1 MKNLALVVSDLSN
14 PEIRKTVYSL
24 YPVLKEK
31 YSVSVITSG
40 EFSDPDFEGD
50 VYKISPSDPEAGIFP
65 RLFSEIKR
73 ILAIRKYAKQANL
86 RILLSLTEETNFPVA
101 FSFLPVK
108 KAICCNSASGF
119 TENQKIYSSM
129 IKKADAVLLNSN
141 AVRGIFESKFPAL
154 KGKLTVITSPADSS
168 AATEGAKAAVPDEYK
183 AFFEKKKVITALA
196 PFTAKKGHWNILK
209 SFEIVKETLKE
220 AGLVFLGDGGE
231 LQAEIEE
238 MAKNSK
244 YADDILFIPEND
256 NPYKYIAASSVFVQ
270 ASSEET
276 SARGLVEAMA
286 LKIPVVAADC
296 GAFSTEILFE
306 KYDPEYKCENM
317 TFADYGILT
326 PGFDSRVNTEYSV
339 TYGEHIDFANGI
351 KEMILSE
358 RIPQLLVDK
367 AFASTARY
375 SSDKALRKYVEFA
388 DKLYL
393 CL

>member
-14 PEIRKTVYSL
+14 PDIRKTVYSL

-31 YSVSVITSG
+31 YSVSIITSG
-40 EFSDPDFEGD
+40 EFSDPDFQGE
-50 VYKISPSDPEAGIFP
+50 VFKIDASDPAAGFFP

-73 ILAIRKYAKQANL
+73 ILKLRKYTKQANL
-86 RILLSLTEETNFPVA
+86 RILISLTEETNFPVA

-108 KAICCNSASGF
+108 KAICCNSSSSF
-119 TENQKIYSSM
+119 SENQKIYASM
-129 IKKADAVLLNSN
+129 IKKADSVLLNSN
-141 AVRGIFESKFPAL
+141 AVKGVFESKFPAL
-154 KGKLTVITSPADSS
+154 KGKLTVINSSADSS
-168 AATEGAKAAVPDEYK
+168 AATEGAKAELSEDYK
-183 AFFEKKKVITALA
+183 SFFAKHKVITALA
-196 PFTAKKGHWNILK
+196 PFTATKGHWNILK

-220 AGLVFLGDGGE
+220 AGLVFIGNGGE

-238 MAKNSK
+238 MAKKSK

-296 GAFSTEILFE
+296 GAFSTEVLFE
-306 KYDPEYKCENM
+306 KYDPEYKCESM

-358 RIPQLLVDK
+358 RIPQILVEK
-367 AFASTARY
+367 AHASIGRY
-375 SSDKALRKYVEFA
+375 SAEKALRKYVEFA